1 MAKGS
6 SVLAALMHGEEAAG
20 RIPVLRGPARLRP
33 SPEYSPCRR
42 SCTNGRRPIPAV
54 VSDGM
59 STGRAGCGES
69 RTSGS
74 EGGPE
79 KPIVRKTTGRSGPTL
94 HLRPDRGGVR
104 VSRRGARCVQPPRG
118 GLGDGQPPAH
128 RAGARSA
135 GHGTRTTTPSLGHS
149 SFQGCRYTSL
159 AFSERCRQA
168 GVVPSTGSV
177 GDCYDCEDSFAREMR
192 CSSTEFAST
201 TIATHSER
209 SSPTSRGGITHTG
222 VTKAWV
228 TGHPSTSRGPTGTLD
243 ETQAVNRPLKRIS
256 SRNMAARHLRHF
268 PKPLLD
274 DLCQRRSK
282 STPLAGV
289 KMHHLMRFSPALAVV
304 PESIGGTR
312 AASCSACV
320 TRSEAAWEVP
330 VGPPGQPWAGLS
342 GFWGFPPVLG
352 LVETVAVAVHLQ
364 DMNVVCE
371 PVQQRPS
378 QALGTEHLGPL
389 IER

>member
-20 RIPVLRGPARLRP
+20 EYRRFVARPGPARLRP

-274 DLCQRRSK
+274 DLVSGRWLPVVGAGMSK
-282 STPLAGV
+282 NAVLSSGPAVPLWTELGETLAEDMRDYDHTDPIDGASTVCESALVAGV
-289 KMHHLMRFSPALAVV
+289 CRH
-304 PESIGGTR
+304 
-312 AASCSACV
+312 
-320 TRSEAAWEVP
+320 
-330 VGPPGQPWAGLS
+330 
-342 GFWGFPPVLG
+342 
-352 LVETVAVAVHLQ
+352 
-364 DMNVVCE
+364 
-371 PVQQRPS
+371 
-378 QALGTEHLGPL
+378 EHLGNLPVS
-389 IER
+389 ISRGD